1 MDTKWRSKL
10 VLVFWLI
17 LFTYGLSGVTAGISS
32 GSDYLRGDYFKTPQF
47 NDELNQFINYLSMF
61 ELNELPKTEAKG
73 AITVSKDEIDEHRYR
88 YGNLSSQI
96 SSIKS
101 QYEDKVNDA
110 KEAGNE
116 EVAQTYVEERDKKI
130 EDITNNFKSDEY
142 IQAKIIK
149 EKEQRID
156 EYYKIKENYRTDFLR
171 YKKAFTY
178 YLKDTVTGQVY
189 TNIGDV
195 NAQSLKNTFNS
206 KTMEFIQTYPTRTND
221 YLSTEITGSYY
232 SDAVSEYEDVIT
244 LLKANTTHLFEGK
257 IAVPKSA
264 IKESAIHANYYDFL
278 YKKDLFLKFTI
289 SGLILLII
297 SSYFLFREKSYFRRE
312 TSEKWR
318 ALYHLIPIDIS
329 VFGLICLVF
338 INLGL
343 LFLIGDRIL
352 YFDENIFMTSRDII
366 FSLMIGALSIT
377 LTFFYGKLLFERFKY
392 AEKLKEDWKGSFIIR
407 SWGALQLAF
416 LNRHV
421 GTQLFILLAAVFA
434 FGAVLTAAVIKPV
447 LILLYI
453 PAFLFIGIPILVLL
467 IRRIGYFN
475 KITRSTNEIVR
486 GNLEPDL
493 PIVGQSILA
502 KLANN
507 INILKHGVR
516 TSKKE
521 QAKSE
526 RLKTELITNVS
537 HDLRTPLTSI
547 ITYTELLKTPNLSK
561 EDSDSYLEIIDRK
574 SKRLKVLIDDLFE
587 ASKMASGNIELI
599 KQKVDIVQLLQQ
611 SLAEY
616 NEMINESSLQFR
628 ITNTEQPIYALVDGQ
643 KLWRVFENLISNILK
658 YTLENTRV
666 YISVKTEEER
676 AIIEF
681 KNISKYELSENS
693 DELFERFKRG
703 DTSRN
708 TEGSGLGL
716 AIAKSIVDLHG
727 GSLDIEIDGDLFKVI
742 VILNIE

>member
-10 VLVFWLI
+10 VVVFWLI

-96 SSIKS
+96 SSIKN
-101 QYEDKVNDA
+101 QYEDKINDA

-278 YKKDLFLKFTI
+278 YKKDIFLKFTI

-297 SSYFLFREKSYFRRE
+297 SSYFLFREKSYFRKE

-318 ALYHLIPIDIS
+318 ALYQLIPIDIS
-329 VFGLICLVF
+329 VFGLICLIF

-352 YFDENIFMTSRDII
+352 YFDENIFMTSRDIL

-392 AEKLKEDWKGSFIIR
+392 AERLKEDWKSSFIMR

-507 INILKHGVR
+507 INVLKHGVR

-658 YTLENTRV
+658 YTLDNTRV

>member
-17 LFTYGLSGVTAGISS
+17 LFTYALSGVTAGISS

-61 ELNELPKTEAKG
+61 ELNELPKAEAKK

-156 EYYKIKENYRTDFLR
+156 EYYKKKENYRTDFLR

-189 TNIGDV
+189 TNIGEV

-221 YLSTEITGSYY
+221 YLSTETTGSYY

-278 YKKDLFLKFTI
+278 YKKDIFLKFTI

-297 SSYFLFREKSYFRRE
+297 SSYFLFREKSYFRKE

-318 ALYHLIPIDIS
+318 ALYQLIPIDIS
-329 VFGLICLVF
+329 VFGLICLIF

-392 AEKLKEDWKGSFIIR
+392 AEKLKEDWKGSFIMR

-421 GTQLFILLAAVFA
+421 GTQLFILLTAIFA

-742 VILNIE
+742 VILNIK